1 MREIVQNFDDCFKLA
16 NEISIN
22 EEGAKLINVIENWE
36 YVHEGVRPVFLDLIE
51 SFGFYPYLREK
62 DKLDTAALIRNEYHR
77 SEYLTNNEGES
88 LTFHLEQK
96 ILEEKI
102 SQKVNLLVSAPTSF
116 GKSLLIEEFVARKQY
131 KNIVIIQPTLALID
145 ETRRKLKKYDDF
157 YNIIVNTGQD
167 ILENNLFILTSE
179 RVLDMSSKIESV
191 DLFIVDE
198 FYKIS
203 NRKKDERVSHLN
215 IAFYKILKR
224 NPQLL
229 LLTPNIDSVNNEFI
243 NKYNLEFFRTE
254 YCLVNQDVKKIS
266 FEKRNK
272 QQVLFELL
280 EKLEEPTIVYVKSP
294 NQAEKIASAY
304 LDSYATSK
312 ERSFPIFEWIDENI
326 SPNWGLK
333 KFLRNGIGLHNGQYP
348 RHIVNSQ
355 LDYFNS
361 DKLKVIFATT
371 SLIEG
376 VNTVAKNI
384 IIYDMRKG
392 IEAIS
397 YFDFNNIKGR
407 AGRMMK
413 YYTGKIYYFD
423 TPPKKQIENLD
434 IPIIE
439 QEEGLQSEILVN
451 LDKADIKE
459 QRIGDYQ
466 LLVNDVPK
474 ELLEIFKKNYYDIE
488 KQKNLYSHLILNP
501 SLLNRLSWTTAT
513 PTQAS
518 LLETLETLNHHL
530 DGQKGQSHKFTA
542 QKCQQVMRNNLRQA
556 IASEI
561 NYQRGLSKNSSK
573 KSDEI
578 ENLSI
583 AIVFRFI
590 KNQAKYEIPKKLKI
604 LESIVNYISGMNRAD
619 YSSFIAMLEHEGVNE
634 ELSILLD
641 FGVPSSALKKFT
653 NLPNENSLDY
663 IRENIAQF
671 QLSKYEL
678 EIVKKVI

>member
-1 MREIVQNFDDCFKLA
+1 
-16 NEISIN
+16 
-22 EEGAKLINVIENWE
+22 
-36 YVHEGVRPVFLDLIE
+36 
-51 SFGFYPYLREK
+51 
-62 DKLDTAALIRNEYHR
+62 
-77 SEYLTNNEGES
+77 
-88 LTFHLEQK
+88 
-96 ILEEKI
+96 
-102 SQKVNLLVSAPTSF
+102 
-116 GKSLLIEEFVARKQY
+116 
-131 KNIVIIQPTLALID
+131 
-145 ETRRKLKKYDDF
+145 
-157 YNIIVNTGQD
+157 
-167 ILENNLFILTSE
+167 
-179 RVLDMSSKIESV
+179 
-191 DLFIVDE
+191 
-198 FYKIS
+198 
-203 NRKKDERVSHLN
+203 
-215 IAFYKILKR
+215 
-224 NPQLL
+224 
-229 LLTPNIDSVNNEFI
+229 
-243 NKYNLEFFRTE
+243 
-254 YCLVNQDVKKIS
+254 
-266 FEKRNK
+266 
-272 QQVLFELL
+272 
-280 EKLEEPTIVYVKSP
+280 
-294 NQAEKIASAY
+294 
-304 LDSYATSK
+304 
-312 ERSFPIFEWIDENI
+312 
-326 SPNWGLK
+326 
-333 KFLRNGIGLHNGQYP
+333 
-348 RHIVNSQ
+348 
-355 LDYFNS
+355 
-361 DKLKVIFATT
+361 
-371 SLIEG
+371 
-376 VNTVAKNI
+376 
-384 IIYDMRKG
+384 MRKG